1 MYICILLP
9 FPSNVVFVVDDETDN
24 LFVVSGQGAGKWVPI
39 TDIQIMQVKLD
50 LLQFDLDKPLD
61 K

>member
-1 MYICILLP
+1 M
-9 FPSNVVFVVDDETDN
+9 FVLDDETDH
-24 LFVVSGQGAGKWVPI
+24 LFVVSGQGPGKWAPVP
-39 TDIQIMQVKLD
+39 DIQVMQVKLD